1 MAGISFDPKITLS
14 GAISVILMVGGLIMF
29 SNRYEARIV
38 TLEQTDR
45 EIVKRLEHLAQ
56 ADEGI
61 LQVIQVNRQFQIDQ
75 RGRVWND
82 IKEMRAALNE
92 MSGDLKATN
101 AIMLRVERAIEQIN
115 ADQRQARNDRKN

>member
-1 MAGISFDPKITLS
+1 
-14 GAISVILMVGGLIMF
+14 MVGGLIMF

>member
-75 RGRVWND
+75 RVRVWND
-82 IKEMRAALNE
+82 IKEMRVALNE